1 MCDIFMKSSVA
12 LNSSP
17 ACIVVYCPYS
27 AVNENSVFS
36 IELSKTRLIYHS

>member
-12 LNSSP
+12 LKRST
-17 ACIVVYCPYS
+17 ACIVVYCPYFT
-27 AVNENSVFS
+27 VNENSVFS